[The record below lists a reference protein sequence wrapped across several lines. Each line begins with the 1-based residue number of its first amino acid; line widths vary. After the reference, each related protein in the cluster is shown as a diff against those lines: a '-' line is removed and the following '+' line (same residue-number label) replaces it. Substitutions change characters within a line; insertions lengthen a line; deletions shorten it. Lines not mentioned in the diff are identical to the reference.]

1 MKENNGEF
9 FLNDLE
15 LNRFPSK
22 NHLSMVECR
31 IERAQQL
38 GANGGDCVETNSVF
52 EKVFSKVCRYCRSVS

>member
-38 GANGGDCVETNSVF
+38 GANGGDCVSQF
-52 EKVFSKVCRYCRSVS
+52 RF